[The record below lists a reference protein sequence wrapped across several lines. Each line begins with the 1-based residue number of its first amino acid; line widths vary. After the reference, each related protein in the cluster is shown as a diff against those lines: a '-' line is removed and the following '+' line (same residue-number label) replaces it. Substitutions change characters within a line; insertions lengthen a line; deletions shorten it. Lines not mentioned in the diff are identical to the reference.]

1 MNALVV
7 MVWMFT
13 IAVDTV
19 GQLAFKALALK
30 GLAYEGKARWLAF
43 AKMPMLWLGLACYV
57 VEFVVW
63 LAFLS
68 LVPLSDG
75 VMLGCINIVVIMIAG
90 RLFFKEQL
98 TKERLIGVLF
108 ISAGVAVIGIGL

>member
-1 MNALVV
+1 MSALVV
-7 MVWMFT
+7 IVWMFT

-30 GLAYEGKARWLAF
+30 GLAYEGMERWLAF
-43 AKMPMLWLGLACYV
+43 AKMPMLWIGLACYI

-75 VMLGCINIVVIMIAG
+75 VMLGCINIVVIMLAG
-90 RLFFKEQL
+90 RLFFKEKL
-98 TKERLIGVLF
+98 TRDRLIGVFL
-108 ISAGVAVIGIGL
+108 ITAGVAVIGLGI